1 MSNVLRLETLDG
13 VHLSLEP
20 YDMIVVAHGFESRAI
35 AVAGR
40 AKPEIP
46 VRCAFGFN
54 HNQVEAYESNGEWL
68 RTNGFTIVPNLSDKE
83 FSAAVRKV
91 LSATLTKHP
100 DTSASIR
107 IAIDVSCFD
116 RFRLAEIVESIRV
129 AGTLREIE
137 VDYWYCIAEF
147 AVPIPAKGRNE
158 FAGPIHPRF
167 AGRFSDP
174 SRPLALI
181 AGLGYEIGKVMGAAE
196 YLQAA
201 RVIAL
206 FPESPISDYEP
217 MVNDANKL
225 LLDDLDARDVILY
238 PVDDPQRTIA
248 TLDAI
253 VRGLQETH
261 NIVLLPGGPK
271 IFVLG
276 CLIVQTLY
284 PEISVWRVSSGS
296 SISSRN
302 VLPSTHFVG
311 LRWHLGPG

>member
-1 MSNVLRLETLDG
+1 MSNALLLKTLDCSR
-13 VHLSLEP
+13 LSEES
-20 YDMIVVAHGFESRAI
+20 YDIILVAHGFESRAI

-46 VRCAFGFN
+46 VRCALGFN
-54 HNQVEAYESNGEWL
+54 HNQVEAFETNGEWL
-68 RTNGFTIVPNLSDKE
+68 RANGFTIIPNLSDKE
-83 FSAAVRKV
+83 FSGAIRDVLFAALKK
-91 LSATLTKHP
+91 LP
-100 DTSASIR
+100 DIAAPLR

-116 RFRLAEIVESIRV
+116 RFRLAEIVESIRF
-129 AGTLREIE
+129 AATLRDIE
-137 VDYWYCIAEF
+137 VDYWYCIAKF
-147 AVPIPAKGRNE
+147 AAPIPAKGRNE

-196 YLQAA
+196 YVQAA

-206 FPESPISDYEP
+206 FPESPISAYQP
-217 MVNDANKL
+217 MVHDANKL
-225 LLDDLDARDVILY
+225 LLDDLDMRDVIPY
-238 PVDDPQRTIA
+238 PVDDPERTIA
-248 TLDAI
+248 TLDAV

-276 CLIVQTLY
+276 CLIVQTMY
-284 PEISVWRVSSGS
+284 PETSVWRVSSGS
-296 SISSRN
+296 SINSRD
-302 VLPSTHFVG
+302 VLPSANFVG
-311 LRWHLGPG
+311 LRWRPASS